1 MKKLFFYV
9 FAIILSVSA
18 AVAQPL
24 SGYQIGDEIKN
35 FSLLNVTNQTVLSLT
50 DYTDQKVVV
59 IIFTNNN
66 CAYAKLYE
74 QRIANLA
81 KQYNTSGVAF
91 LLVNPSVSNSDKYE
105 TIEAMRK
112 KIQND
117 KSLYP
122 YLADTTQSLAIS
134 FGVQRLPDAFVL
146 KKMETSFRLVYK
158 GSIDDNPQSA
168 QDATNRFLSDAI
180 AAMVT
185 NKSIKIADTRPVGC
199 LLKPF

>member
-1 MKKLFFYV
+1 MKKLFFCLAGIACCMSQA
-9 FAIILSVSA
+9 F
-18 AVAQPL
+18 AQPL

-35 FSLLNVTNQTVLSLT
+35 FSMLNVTNQTVLSLT
-50 DYTDQKVVV
+50 DYNDQKVVV

-91 LLVNPSVSNSDKYE
+91 LLVNPSVSNSDKFE

-168 QDATNRFLSDAI
+168 EDVSNRFLSDAI
-180 AAMVT
+180 SAMVL
-185 NKSIKIADTRPVGC
+185 NRSIKVADTRAVGC
-199 LLKPF
+199 LLKPY